1 MSPPSTAVS
10 VLPQSPIAKIEDL
23 RAHIEKVC
31 KVANFV
37 SPFTG
42 MDYIPEMHR
51 VSFRTVVIDP
61 TLRKVGSG
69 DYVNEIGTDTYRDKK
84 FCQENER
91 ALTKTG
97 ILKLLRAA
105 GIDVVRSQRTDD
117 RKDALYAEWVV
128 EIEIP
133 ELDGRR
139 SRMTATRTIDLR
151 PGSPQREKMTD
162 KQAGQA
168 VQVILENAETK
179 ALLRAARAGLQLRQK
194 YTIDELSKPFV
205 IPVLV
210 PDLDTSDPEIKRMVA
225 ANALGITEKLYGPP
239 KAQAPARTI
248 EVGGDE
254 VNVSTGEVIDDDHAA
269 DANAAAAAEDLSDFG
284 ELPAA
289 PAPAEPKCACPC
301 GCTQVVSTLVA
312 EMTRERGGAVRCRE
326 CWPGKSF
333 VMEHHR
339 NLTSLGLKPDV
350 TPAQAAAAAGGAR

>member
-1 MSPPSTAVS
+1 MAPPATALS

-23 RAHIEKVC
+23 RAHIETVC

-51 VSFRTVVIDP
+51 VSFRTVVIDH
-61 TLRKVGSG
+61 TLRAVTRGG
-69 DYVNEIGTDTYRDKK
+69 YTNHIGTDTYRDQK
-84 FCQENER
+84 FCEENER
-91 ALTKTG
+91 ALTKVG
-97 ILKLLRAA
+97 ILKIFRAA
-105 GIDVVRSQRTDD
+105 GIDVVRSVRTDD
-117 RKDALYAEWVV
+117 RSDALYGEWVV
-128 EIEIP
+128 EIEVP

-151 PGSPQREKMTD
+151 PGSPQREKMSD

-179 ALLRAARAGLQLRQK
+179 ALLRAARAALQLRQK
-194 YTIDELSKPFV
+194 YTVEELSKPFV

-225 ANALGITEKLYGPP
+225 AKALGIESTLYGPP
-239 KAQAPARTI
+239 KALPSRTI
-248 EVGGDE
+248 EVGEDTIDTA
-254 VNVSTGEVIDDDHAA
+254 TGEVVDDHAA
-269 DANAAAAAEDLSDFG
+269 TANSAAAAEDLSDFG
-284 ELPAA
+284 EIPAA
-289 PAPAEPKCACPC
+289 APDPTCACPC
-301 GCTQVVSTLVA
+301 GCNQTVSTLVA
-312 EMTRERGGAVRCRE
+312 DMTRERGGGVRCRE

-333 VMEHHR
+333 SYEHHR
-339 NLTSLGLKPDV
+339 SLKTLGLTPDV